1 MTVRVLLVDDH
12 AMLRAGLASVL
23 SSDDEIEV
31 VGEAGDGAAA
41 VAQARRTRP
50 DVVLM
55 DIQMPGVDGITAIT
69 RLAQTVPEARALV
82 LTTFDVDDYVL
93 GALRAGAAG
102 FLLKTTPPRDLICAV
117 KDCAA
122 GGSALGPTVV
132 KRLVAS
138 YVGQGP
144 ASVPLLEQLTERELE
159 VLRVMARG
167 LSNLEI
173 AAELYL
179 TENTVRTHVAHIL
192 RKLQVRDRVQ
202 AVILAHQAHLA

>member
-23 SSDDEIEV
+23 GSDDEIEV

-41 VAQARRTRP
+41 VAEARRTRP

-55 DIQMPGVDGITAIT
+55 DIEMPGVDGITAIS
-69 RLAQTVPEARALV
+69 RLAQTAPETRALV

-102 FLLKTTPPRDLICAV
+102 FLLKTTPPRELIRAV

-132 KRLVAS
+132 GRLVAS
-138 YVGQGP
+138 YVGQRP
-144 ASVPLLEQLTERELE
+144 ASVPQLEQLTERELE

-173 AAELYL
+173 AAELHL

-202 AVILAHQAHLA
+202 AVILAHRARLA

>member
-1 MTVRVLLVDDH
+1 VTVRVLLVDDH

-23 SSDDEIEV
+23 GSDAEIEV
-31 VGEAGDGAAA
+31 VGEADDGAAA
-41 VAQARRTRP
+41 VTQARRTRP

-55 DIQMPGVDGITAIT
+55 DIEMPGMDGITAIS

-93 GALRAGAAG
+93 RALQAGATG
-102 FLLKTTPPRDLICAV
+102 FLLKTTPPRELIRAV

-138 YVGQGP
+138 YVGQGQTR
-144 ASVPLLEQLTERELE
+144 VPHLEELTERELQ
-159 VLRVMARG
+159 VLTVMAKG
-167 LSNLEI
+167 LSNVEI
-173 AAELYL
+173 ASELYL

-202 AVILAHQAHLA
+202 AVILAHRARLA

>member
-12 AMLRAGLASVL
+12 EMLRAGLASVL
-23 SSDDEIEV
+23 GSDAEIEL

-55 DIQMPGVDGITAIT
+55 DIEMPGVDGITAIAS
-69 RLAQTVPEARALV
+69 LARVVPETRALV

-102 FLLKTTPPRDLICAV
+102 FLLKTTPPRELIRAV

-122 GGSALGPTVV
+122 GGSALGPTIV

-138 YVGQGP
+138 YLGQGP
-144 ASVPLLEQLTERELE
+144 LSVPQLERLSERELE
-159 VLRVMARG
+159 VLRVMAKG
-167 LSNLEI
+167 LSNSEI

-192 RKLQVRDRVQ
+192 HKLQVRDRVQ
-202 AVILAHQAHLA
+202 AVILAHRARLG